1 MVFDLNGIFCHCVP
15 RSREM
20 VTVPTWIMQDRAPD
34 KLPAF
39 VGPKVVLPR
48 LGYKLFWE
56 KMSQMFHV
64 CIWSSMRRST
74 VRLLVQY
81 LFDELPKP
89 SLVLGQEDCTTY
101 KDIWNNELRN
111 PLKPE
116 SVMYFKNLLRA
127 FWWPPQSFDS
137 GRMRATSSNTIL
149 VDDSP
154 YKSCCN
160 PDENAVFPD
169 TFTSNRLA
177 TADMAA
183 VILPFFQRMFNAPIT
198 DVRDFVIT
206 NRFGQPPVPH
216 NDPMKLA
223 VTHSHKDSDRHDL
236 MPVEIVKKNRC

>member
-15 RSREM
+15 RLREM
-20 VTVPTWIMQDRAPD
+20 VTIPTWIMQDRAPD
-34 KLPAF
+34 KIPAF

-56 KMSQMFHV
+56 KMTQMFHV

-127 FWWPPQSFDS
+127 FWWPPQSFDF
-137 GRMRATSSNTIL
+137 GRLTATSSNTIL

-160 PDENAVFPD
+160 PDENALFPD

-177 TADMAA
+177 TADMTA
-183 VILPFFQRMFNAPIT
+183 VILPFF
-198 DVRDFVIT
+198 
-206 NRFGQPPVPH
+206 
-216 NDPMKLA
+216 
-223 VTHSHKDSDRHDL
+223 
-236 MPVEIVKKNRC
+236 